1 MDVMSNVV
9 LVDEDNF
16 ARNIFEQVLQ
26 RRGYEVHSY
35 SQTSLVPK
43 SNGDSALYVVDSN
56 RESLTWLR
64 HLREQG
70 WDGRIVLLSSVF
82 DDPQLAKA
90 AEQIGACLIIHKP
103 ISPLEFAVQI
113 DSLTEVGLEE
123 SSDTML
129 ALDAVVM
136 EVAPTIEEGLATL
149 ESFLNKAAQTGIGL
163 SPLAEHAHHLQIL
176 ARQSGMEGVGNA
188 LVRLEHGASA
198 MRGRANPHALAELR
212 DILDTAIV
220 ESKREHPQELHVM
233 GARSVSTI
241 ILATHDE
248 HLLKTVERWG
258 AECLVRIV
266 AANFSNFLYLMR
278 DPAVDGAILDA
289 ELPGILELA
298 RDARER
304 QRTQDI
310 PLTFLMPAHPEKL
323 PSWMDFKVEA
333 AHMGALR
340 ILEKP
345 LEHVELLEAARLMT
359 ALRRAARPSVLIVD
373 EDNSS
378 ALEFQEIL
386 EAEGMAVTI
395 RDSATRI
402 VEDLTAANPDVLILS
417 TSLVR
422 LNGHDA
428 CRIVRATPQ
437 FHDLPIMLV
446 SSQRGAR
453 ARVVGFR
460 AGADDFLSKP
470 VAREE
475 LLARLAIR
483 IERMRQHRDRA
494 DNDMLTGLLTRRAFL
509 EQASLRMSESR
520 RKNRPLALC
529 LLDIDRFKHVNDTYG
544 HVAGDRV
551 LAQLGRLLRSR
562 FRLEDLRCRWGGEE
576 FAIVLVDE
584 DAITARQVL
593 QRVLTE
599 FSDIRFH
606 GDDGI
611 DFQCTFSGG
620 IAEMPVDA
628 EKFEALMRVADERL
642 YRSKIAGRNRITV

>member
-1 MDVMSNVV
+1 MSNVV

-16 ARNIFEQVLQ
+16 SRNIFEQVLQ

-35 SQTSLVPK
+35 AQASAVPRP
-43 SNGDSALYVVDSN
+43 NGDMALYVVDSN
-56 RESLTWLR
+56 RESLGWLR
-64 HLREQG
+64 KMRDEG
-70 WDGRIVLLSSVF
+70 WVGRVVLLSSVF
-82 DDPQLAKA
+82 DDPQLAQT
-90 AEQIGACLIIHKP
+90 AEQIGASLIIHKP

-113 DSLTEVGLEE
+113 DSLKEGSLEE

-129 ALDAVVM
+129 TLDSVVM

-149 ESFLNKAAQTGIGL
+149 EGLLSKAAQTGTGL
-163 SPLAEHAHHLQIL
+163 SPLAEHAHHLQVL

-188 LVRLEHGASA
+188 LVRLEQGASA
-198 MRGRANPHALAELR
+198 MRGRTNPHALAELR

-220 ESKREHPQELHVM
+220 ESKREQAPEHQIL
-233 GARSVSTI
+233 GARGMSTI
-241 ILATHDE
+241 VLATHDE
-248 HLLKTVERWG
+248 SLLKAAEHWG
-258 AECLVRIV
+258 AECLVRIIP
-266 AANFSNFLYLMR
+266 ANYSNFLYLLR

-289 ELPGILELA
+289 ELPGIFDLA

-310 PLTFLMPAHPEKL
+310 PLTFLMPVHAEMTQT
-323 PSWMDFKVEA
+323 WDFKVEA

-345 LEHVELLEAARLMT
+345 LEHVELLEAARFMT
-359 ALRRAARPSVLIVD
+359 AVRRAARPSILIID
-373 EDNSS
+373 EDTSS

-386 EAEGMAVTI
+386 ESEGMAVTLK
-395 RDSATRI
+395 DSATRI
-402 VEDLTAANPDVLILS
+402 VEDLITINPDVLILS
-417 TSLVR
+417 TSLAR

-446 SSQRGAR
+446 SGQSGAR

-475 LLARLAIR
+475 LIARLAIR

-509 EQASLRMSESR
+509 EQVSLRMSESR

-544 HVAGDRV
+544 HVVGDRV

-593 QRVLTE
+593 QRVLHE
-599 FSDIRFH
+599 FSEIRFH
-606 GDDGI
+606 SDDGI